1 MASMGWQQF
10 QQAADE
16 ALAQGQFADAER
28 LYRTFLKECR
38 QDETAYTAHAHAAKG
53 LADMLSRR
61 SAFTEAETVLF
72 ETLNHLEC
80 ASPRD
85 NLAVSNILESIGSVY
100 LLRKEF
106 YRSAIF
112 LSRAAVLRKSTSE
125 AKSASMA
132 NLISKLARAE
142 VMLGNLPEAE
152 TLMRKALKKKETI
165 FGSEHPVLAE
175 SLFDLGDLLREMNR
189 YNDAEVLLLRALNL
203 VGEPSIKNP
212 LSISILEALAEA
224 YAQMGQTSA
233 ATDLLKKAVALY
245 GQENSDSSHESMRL
259 QARIDQLSGSAA
271 ADKAKSKADDRLE
284 VLLREF
290 EYLEEF
296 DTHNSLRFRELSQQI
311 ADILEERSKYA
322 DALRFRKQEMD
333 LTERLFGVKHPES
346 VRSLSSLV
354 HNNLMID
361 DLKEAGAYLQEI
373 LDIQDYCF
381 GITPEDRLNTYLLL
395 AELARKSS
403 DLSSA
408 ENWIF
413 ACVSL
418 LEVSSEKA
426 KHRLLKEIQAQEKLH
441 TERGETD
448 SAKRLNDLKVS
459 LLPHGTEFPEK
470 KETHVIDENMDKVM
484 REHGIIP

>member
-1 MASMGWQQF
+1 MGWQQF

-28 LYRTFLKECR
+28 LYRSFLKECR
-38 QDETAYTAHAHAAKG
+38 KDETAYSAHAHAAKG
-53 LADMLSRR
+53 LAEMLSKR

-72 ETLNHLEC
+72 ETLNTLEC

-85 NLAVSNILESIGSVY
+85 NLAVSTILESIGSVY

-106 YRSAIF
+106 YRAAIF
-112 LSRAAVLRKSTSE
+112 LSRAAVLRKATSE
-125 AKSASMA
+125 AKTASMA
-132 NLISKLARAE
+132 NLIAKLARAE
-142 VMLGNLPEAE
+142 VMLDNLPEAE
-152 TLMRKALKKKETI
+152 ALMRRALKKKETI
-165 FGSEHPVLAE
+165 FGSEHPALAE

-224 YAQMGQTSA
+224 YAQMGQAAA
-233 ATDLLKKAVALY
+233 ATDLLNKAVSLY
-245 GQENSDSSHESMRL
+245 GQEKSNPPHALLRL
-259 QARIDQLSGSAA
+259 KARIEQLSGSQS
-271 ADKAKSKADDRLE
+271 ADKAKEKADDQLE
-284 VLLREF
+284 VLMREF
-290 EYLEEF
+290 EYMEEF

-311 ADILEERSKYA
+311 ADLLEERSKYV

-395 AELARKSS
+395 AELARKSN

-426 KHRLLKEIQAQEKLH
+426 KHRLLKEIQALEKLL
-441 TERGETD
+441 GEHGKSD
-448 SAKRLNDLKVS
+448 CAQRLNNLKTS
-459 LLPHGTEFPEK
+459 LLPHGTEYPEK
-470 KETHVIDENMDKVM
+470 KDNHVIDENMDKVM

>member
-1 MASMGWQQF
+1 MGWQQF
-10 QQAADE
+10 QQAAEE

-28 LYRTFLKECR
+28 LFRTFLKECR
-38 QDETAYTAHAHAAKG
+38 QDETAYAAHAQATKG
-53 LADMLSRR
+53 LAEMLSKR
-61 SAFTEAETVLF
+61 SAYTEAETVLF
-72 ETLNHLEC
+72 ETLNTLEC

-85 NLAVSNILESIGSVY
+85 NLAVSIILESIGNVY

-112 LSRAAVLRKSTSE
+112 LSRAAVLRKTTNE

-152 TLMRKALKKKETI
+152 TLMRRALKKKETI
-165 FGSEHPVLAE
+165 FGSEHPVLSE
-175 SLFDLGDLLREMNR
+175 SLYDLGDLLRELNR

-203 VGEPSIKNP
+203 VGEPNTKNP
-212 LSISILEALAEA
+212 LSIRILEALAET
-224 YAQMGQTSA
+224 YTQMGQTSA
-233 ATDLLKKAVALY
+233 ATDLLNKAIALY
-245 GQENSDSSHESMRL
+245 SQDKSTSPHELLRL
-259 QARIDQLSGSAA
+259 STRVHQLTDTAA
-271 ADKAKSKADDRLE
+271 KDKGKDTTDDPLE

-290 EYLEEF
+290 EYIEEHEA
-296 DTHNSLRFRELSQQI
+296 HNSLRFRELAQQI
-311 ADILEERSKYA
+311 ADMLEERGKYV
-322 DALRFRKQEMD
+322 DALHFRKQEMD
-333 LTERLFGVKHPES
+333 LTERLFGYKHPES

-354 HNNLMID
+354 HGNLMID

-395 AELARKSS
+395 AELARKSE

-408 ENWIF
+408 ENWIV
-413 ACVSL
+413 ACVAL

-426 KHRLLKEIQAQEKLH
+426 KHRLLKEIQALEKLLA
-441 TERGETD
+441 ERGD
-448 SAKRLNDLKVS
+448 SDCANRLNDLKVS
-459 LLPHGTEFPEK
+459 LLPHGAELPEK
-470 KETHVIDENMDKVM
+470 RDGHIIDENMDKVM